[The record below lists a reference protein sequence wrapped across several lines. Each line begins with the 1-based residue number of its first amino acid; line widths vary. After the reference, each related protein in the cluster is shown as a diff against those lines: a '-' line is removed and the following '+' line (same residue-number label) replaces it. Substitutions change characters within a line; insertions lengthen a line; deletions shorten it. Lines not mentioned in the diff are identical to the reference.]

1 MTSFEVN
8 SNYVETDIEVIP
20 NGPTVDWVSY
30 GAVSPVKYQG
40 TCTASYAFSA
50 VGAIEGVSVIYFKN
64 QQEYSVQQVIDC
76 SQSFGNNGCYNGRMD
91 NTFNYAKAVGL
102 NSWSSYPYIGN
113 LQNCK
118 VSSGFFKVNGSIA
131 VSDCN
136 SLANALTAR
145 PISVA
150 VDGQNF
156 QSYKTGIFKN
166 CGTNL
171 SLAVLLV
178 GMTDTYWTLKNSW
191 GTTWGEK
198 GYIRISRGNTCG
210 VCMAASYPTV

>member
-1 MTSFEVN
+1 M
-8 SNYVETDIEVIP
+8 
-20 NGPTVDWVSY
+20 DWVKY

-40 TCTASYAFSA
+40 SCTASYAFSA
-50 VGAIEGVSVIYFKN
+50 IGAIEGVSVIFFKN

-91 NTFNYAKAVGL
+91 NTFNYVKAVGV
-102 NSWSSYPYIGN
+102 NSWSSYPYIGYV
-113 LQNCK
+113 QSCK
-118 VSSGFFKVNGSIA
+118 VSSGYFRVNGS
-131 VSDCN
+131 VSVGDCN
-136 SLANALTAR
+136 SLANALVGR
-145 PISVA
+145 PVSVA

-191 GTTWGEK
+191 GTSWG
-198 GYIRISRGNTCG
+198 
-210 VCMAASYPTV
+210 